1 MVKIKR
7 KVTLKEKVVDTS
19 EIKKINLKRWFLG
32 VGLVFIAIVS
42 ALFYLSNNNDDKSS
56 VANGASLER
65 SLVVEENVNAGDSAL
80 FKGVPIESQSVIKPN
95 AGIPE
100 TINSPSVK
108 VLEESVNS
116 SFGNE
121 YIEQM
126 ALSVIRGNYGNNPE
140 RRIKL
145 GPEYKTVQD
154 KVNEMYLNGLVH

>member
-19 EIKKINLKRWFLG
+19 EIKKNNQTRWFLG
-32 VGLVFIAIVS
+32 GSIVLIAIFAV
-42 ALFYLSNNNDDKSS
+42 LFYFSNNDDDKSYGT
-56 VANGASLER
+56 NDASLER
-65 SLVVEENVNAGDSAL
+65 NSIVEENVNAGDSAF
-80 FKGVPIESQSVIKPN
+80 FKDVPLESQSVIKPN
-95 AGIPE
+95 AGIAE

-108 VLEESVNS
+108 VSEESVNS
-116 SFGNE
+116 SFGDE

-140 RRIKL
+140 RQIKL
-145 GPEYKTVQD
+145 GSEYKAVQD